1 MNANQIARL
10 MFVVT
15 QAYLR
20 QEVSDAEYTDIV
32 MALRDQAA
40 TGGIGEQAKA
50 AYDQMCLDWHA
61 RNKAA

>member
-10 MFVVT
+10 MFVAT

-20 QEVSDAEYTDIV
+20 QEIATAEYTDIV

-40 TGGIGEQAKA
+40 TGGIQEQAKA

-61 RNKAA
+61 LKTA

>member
-10 MFVVT
+10 MLVT
-15 QAYLR
+15 TQSFLR
-20 QEVSDAEYTDIV
+20 QEIPHAEYVDIV

-40 TGGIGEQAKA
+40 TGGIQEQAKA

-61 RNKAA
+61 LKTA

>member
-20 QEVSDAEYTDIV
+20 QEVSDTEYTDIV
-32 MALRDQAA
+32 MALRDQA
-40 TGGIGEQAKA
+40 TSGGIETQAKA

-61 RNKAA
+61 LKSA